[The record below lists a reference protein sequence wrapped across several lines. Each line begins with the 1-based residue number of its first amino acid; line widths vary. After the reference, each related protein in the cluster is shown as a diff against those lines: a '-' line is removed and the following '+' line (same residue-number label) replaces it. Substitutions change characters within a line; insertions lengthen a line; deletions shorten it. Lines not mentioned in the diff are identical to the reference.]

1 MAMPSQTL
9 GQQVQDTSKQVQ
21 EQVQTKAP
29 AAIAYMCCQQEAV
42 HSQSQCQG
50 FCVVCLLAS
59 CLSISAG
66 SCSSA
71 RTSWREGDFQEICT
85 WRGLQQ
91 KSIMRTV
98 VAINGCMHTY
108 ALYGGLCMFVDHPR
122 VICVILSCVCGPL
135 LAASAHWYACETLS
149 PADIVFQMY
158 FNICQY
164 FGIYLVFS
172 VCWCP
177 ILRMDIYSVWAV
189 AVFTTRKI
197 CVSLYTCTPSTGTW
211 RKTQD

>member
-1 MAMPSQTL
+1 MTRLTVKSRLDRRHDKNIQALHALLSIIVFLEFLVVAPGVVVGLCKLQIEMGLRSQTL

-71 RTSWREGDFQEICT
+71 RTS
-85 WRGLQQ
+85 
-91 KSIMRTV
+91 
-98 VAINGCMHTY
+98 
-108 ALYGGLCMFVDHPR
+108 
-122 VICVILSCVCGPL
+122 
-135 LAASAHWYACETLS
+135 
-149 PADIVFQMY
+149 
-158 FNICQY
+158 
-164 FGIYLVFS
+164 
-172 VCWCP
+172 
-177 ILRMDIYSVWAV
+177 
-189 AVFTTRKI
+189 
-197 CVSLYTCTPSTGTW
+197 
-211 RKTQD
+211 